1 MGKNIETKNLTQ
13 FGNLIAGELEKREM
27 KLSELAD
34 AIGSDPASMSRFL
47 HFKRRPPGEII
58 DKMVS
63 FFGLSG
69 AEGCHLHRLAENGGD
84 LGLRSSATGFQP
96 RIRYRTARRFA
107 EYDLNALM
115 KVVAGQGW
123 HCEVCKEDDP
133 FSYDVKVAASED
145 SEKFVAVNFPDPRK
159 PEPDYLLRKTQA
171 MQGIYK
177 DLLAAS
183 LFYEGVAGSLAAY
196 QKGNQD
202 VRQLQL
208 EASDAE
214 STDAWLQ
221 MASGDKGRI
230 VHGGN
235 LVQVL
240 AEYLEPTEAV
250 RDYLKAEGR

>member
-13 FGNLIAGELEKREM
+13 FGNLIAGELEKREI

-47 HFKRRPPGEII
+47 HFKRRPPKEII
-58 DKMVS
+58 DKIGS
-63 FFGLSG
+63 YFGLSE
-69 AEGCHLHRLAENGGD
+69 AERRHLHRLAENGGN

-96 RIRYRTARRFA
+96 RIRHRTARRFA
-107 EYDLNALM
+107 EYDLSALM
-115 KVVAGQGW
+115 KVVAGQSW

-145 SEKFVAVNFPDPRK
+145 SEKFVAVNFPDPRN

-171 MQGIYK
+171 MQGIYAG
-177 DLLAAS
+177 LEAS
-183 LFYEGVAGSLAAY
+183 LFYEGVAGALAAY
-196 QKGNQD
+196 QRGNQD

-214 STDAWLQ
+214 STDAWLRE
-221 MASGDKGRI
+221 ASGGKGRI

-235 LVQVL
+235 LIQVL
-240 AEYLEPTEAV
+240 AKYLEPTQAV
-250 RDYLKAEGR
+250 REYLKEEGR